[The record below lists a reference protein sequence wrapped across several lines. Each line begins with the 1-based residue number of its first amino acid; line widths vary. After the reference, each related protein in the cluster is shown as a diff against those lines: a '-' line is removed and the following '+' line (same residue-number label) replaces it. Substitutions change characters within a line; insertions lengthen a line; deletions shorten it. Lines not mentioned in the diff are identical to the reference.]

1 MNFEFSESQ
10 KLFYEL
16 ADNFGKEEIYPSAL
30 DWENKRTIPR
40 EVLEKAGNLG
50 FAAMY
55 IPEEL
60 GGSGMTRLDAAIV
73 FEALAKSCPSVSSF
87 ISIHNMCVWM
97 ISQFASESL
106 KDIIL
111 PGLCNFEKVCSY
123 CLTEPTSGSDAAAL
137 KTVAKKNNEGFLLN
151 GEKSFISGGG
161 YSDYYIVMSR
171 TGQEGPGG
179 VSAILVENGQS
190 GLSFGKNEEKMGWK
204 AQPTRSV
211 ILEDCF
217 CPAKNLIGEEGK
229 GFSYAMAGLDGGRI
243 NIAAAALGGAQSA
256 FDIAKKYSNERVAF
270 EKPISSF
277 QSIQF
282 KLAEMEIKLEA
293 ARTLLYKAAWKLDTK
308 SHDSSKFCAIAK
320 KFVTDNA
327 FEVSNSSL
335 QILGGYGY
343 LTDYRVEKI
352 VRDLRVHQILEGT
365 NEIMQVIIARHILEE
380 YRN

>member
-1 MNFEFSESQ
+1 
-10 KLFYEL
+10 
-16 ADNFGKEEIYPSAL
+16 
-30 DWENKRTIPR
+30 
-40 EVLEKAGNLG
+40 
-50 FAAMY
+50 
-55 IPEEL
+55 
-60 GGSGMTRLDAAIV
+60 MTRLDAAIV

-97 ISQFASESL
+97 ISQFASDSL
-106 KDIIL
+106 KDILL

-256 FDIAKKYSNERVAF
+256 FDIATKYSNERVAL
-270 EKPISSF
+270 
-277 QSIQF
+277 
-282 KLAEMEIKLEA
+282 LAPETQL
-293 ARTLLYKAAWKLDTK
+293 
-308 SHDSSKFCAIAK
+308 
-320 KFVTDNA
+320 
-327 FEVSNSSL
+327 
-335 QILGGYGY
+335 
-343 LTDYRVEKI
+343 
-352 VRDLRVHQILEGT
+352 
-365 NEIMQVIIARHILEE
+365 
-380 YRN
+380 